1 MPQLKYDLIGH
12 CSMLADGD
20 ADKSFAV
27 TIRYRLF
34 DGGYFCHPVL
44 SLYIATRR
52 CYAVLSHE
60 ERRLTSV
67 VTK

>member
-1 MPQLKYDLIGH
+1 MPQLKYDLIGR
-12 CSMLADGD
+12 CSMLGDGG

-44 SLYIATRR
+44 SLYIATR
-52 CYAVLSHE
+52 CYYAALSH
-60 ERRLTSV
+60 
-67 VTK
+67 